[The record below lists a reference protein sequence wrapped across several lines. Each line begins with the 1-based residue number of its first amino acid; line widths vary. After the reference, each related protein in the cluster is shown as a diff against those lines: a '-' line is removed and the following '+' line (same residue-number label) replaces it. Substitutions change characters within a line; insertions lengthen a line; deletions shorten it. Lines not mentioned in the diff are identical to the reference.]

1 MSTENNVSKSDF
13 AENIIVLRSVY
24 GKVGMKYYIQPCK
37 DKYGNYP
44 DCVKHVDVNGD
55 MILSD
60 SERNDP
66 NRKFFLKENEPI
78 VVEDGFTLN
87 LDRVQ
92 DQYIWEAIKNCILIA
107 PDRYAK
113 DENGNN
119 LIDGTMDWKS
129 KRPRYGVAELYVDK
143 PGVETANKISRKRK
157 IHQASEYIFTD
168 ERGSEGR
175 LLKARLLGKN
185 MKNMPDADV
194 EDYLLQVAEKNP
206 DKIINLY
213 TGTDMSLRI
222 LFMEARDKKVI
233 MIKNKLYV
241 YGDDVVLGAT
251 DDAVITWMKDP
262 KHKKILELIRRDV
275 FPEQYKVE
283 DLDLDGEPEIT
294 TEKEV
299 DPVVERAIKAN
310 KTKK

>member
-1 MSTENNVSKSDF
+1 
-13 AENIIVLRSVY
+13 
-24 GKVGMKYYIQPCK
+24 
-37 DKYGNYP
+37 
-44 DCVKHVDVNGD
+44 

-60 SERNDP
+60 EERNDP
-66 NRKFFLKENEPI
+66 NRKYFLEENKPI
-78 VVEDGFTLN
+78 IIEDGYTLD
-87 LDRVQ
+87 LSKVR
-92 DQYIWEAIKNCILIA
+92 DQYIWEAIKNCELIA

-129 KRPRYGVAELYVDK
+129 KRPRYGIAELYVDK
-143 PGVETANKISRKRK
+143 PGVETANKISRKKK
-157 IHQASEYIFTD
+157 IHKASEYIFTD
-168 ERGSEGR
+168 ERGAEGR

-213 TGTDMSLRI
+213 TGSDTSLRI
-222 LFMEARDKKVI
+222 LFVDARDKKVI

-275 FPEQYKVE
+275 YPDMYKNE
-283 DLDLDGEPEIT
+283 DLDLDGEATKEVE
-294 TEKEV
+294 EKEV
-299 DPVVERAIKAN
+299 DPVIEKAIKAN
-310 KTKK
+310 KSKK

>member
-1 MSTENNVSKSDF
+1 MSTENSKGNF
-13 AENIIVLRSVY
+13 AQDVIVLRSVY
-24 GKVGMKYYIQPCK
+24 GKVGIKYYIQPCR

-44 DCVKHVDVNGD
+44 DCVKHVNANGD

-60 SERNDP
+60 EERNDP
-66 NRKFFLKENEPI
+66 NRKYFLEENKPI
-78 VVEDGFTLN
+78 IIEDGYTLD
-87 LDRVQ
+87 LSKVR
-92 DQYIWEAIKNCILIA
+92 DQYIWEAIKNCELIA

-129 KRPRYGVAELYVDK
+129 KRPRYGIAELYVDK
-143 PGVETANKISRKRK
+143 PGVETANKISRKKK
-157 IHQASEYIFTD
+157 IHKASEYIFTD
-168 ERGSEGR
+168 ERGAEGR

-213 TGTDMSLRI
+213 TGSDTSLRI
-222 LFMEARDKKVI
+222 LFVDARDKKVI

-275 FPEQYKVE
+275 YPDMYKNE
-283 DLDLDGEPEIT
+283 DLDLDGEATEEV
-294 TEKEV
+294 EKEV
-299 DPVVERAIKAN
+299 DPVIEKAIKAN
-310 KTKK
+310 KSKK

>member
-1 MSTENNVSKSDF
+1 MSTENSKGNF
-13 AENIIVLRSVY
+13 AQDVIVLRSVY
-24 GKVGMKYYIQPCK
+24 GKVGIKYYIQPCR

-44 DCVKHVDVNGD
+44 DCVKHVNANGD

-60 SERNDP
+60 EERNDP
-66 NRKFFLKENEPI
+66 NRKYFLEENKPI
-78 VVEDGFTLN
+78 IIEDGYTLD
-87 LDRVQ
+87 LSKVR
-92 DQYIWEAIKNCILIA
+92 DQYIWEAIKNCELIA

-129 KRPRYGVAELYVDK
+129 KKPRYGIAELYVDK
-143 PGVETANKISRKRK
+143 PGVETANKISRKKK
-157 IHQASEYIFTD
+157 IHKASEYIFTD
-168 ERGSEGR
+168 ERGAEGR

-213 TGTDMSLRI
+213 TGSDTSLRI
-222 LFMEARDKKVI
+222 LFVDARDKKVI

-275 FPEQYKVE
+275 YPDMYKNE
-283 DLDLDGEPEIT
+283 DLDLDGEATEEVE
-294 TEKEV
+294 EKEV
-299 DPVVERAIKAN
+299 DPVIEKAIKAN
-310 KTKK
+310 KSKK

>member
-1 MSTENNVSKSDF
+1 MSTENSKGNF
-13 AENIIVLRSVY
+13 AQDVIVLRSVY
-24 GKVGMKYYIQPCK
+24 GKVGIKYYIQPCR

-44 DCVKHVDVNGD
+44 DCVKHVNANGD
-55 MILSD
+55 MLLSD
-60 SERNDP
+60 EERNSP
-66 NRKFFLKENEPI
+66 NRKYFLAENKPI
-78 VVEDGFTLN
+78 IIEDGYTLD
-87 LDRVQ
+87 LSKVR
-92 DQYIWEAIKNCILIA
+92 DQYIWEAIKNCELIA

-113 DENGNN
+113 DADGNN

-129 KRPRYGVAELYVDK
+129 KRPRYGIAELYVDK
-143 PGVETANKISRKRK
+143 PGVETANKISRKKK
-157 IHQASEYIFTD
+157 IHKASEYIFTD
-168 ERGSEGR
+168 ERGAEGR

-213 TGTDMSLRI
+213 TGSDTSLRI
-222 LFMEARDKKVI
+222 LFVDARDKKVI

-241 YGDDVVLGAT
+241 YGDDVILGAT

-275 FPEQYKVE
+275 YPDMYKNE
-283 DLDLDGEPEIT
+283 DLDLDGEPIEEVE
-294 TEKEV
+294 EKEI
-299 DPVVERAIKAN
+299 DPVIEKAIKAN
-310 KTKK
+310 KSKK

>member
-1 MSTENNVSKSDF
+1 MSTENSKGNF
-13 AENIIVLRSVY
+13 AQDVIVLRSVY
-24 GKVGMKYYIQPCK
+24 GKVGIKYYIQPCR

-44 DCVKHVDVNGD
+44 DCVKHVNANGD

-60 SERNDP
+60 EERNDP
-66 NRKFFLKENEPI
+66 NRKYFLEENKPI
-78 VVEDGFTLN
+78 IIEDGYTLD
-87 LDRVQ
+87 LSKVR
-92 DQYIWEAIKNCILIA
+92 DQYIWEAIKNCELIA

-129 KRPRYGVAELYVDK
+129 KKPRYGIAELYVDK
-143 PGVETANKISRKRK
+143 PGVETANKISRKKK
-157 IHQASEYIFTD
+157 IHKASEYIFTD
-168 ERGSEGR
+168 ERGAEGR

-213 TGTDMSLRI
+213 TGSDTSLRI
-222 LFMEARDKKVI
+222 LFVDARDKKVI

-275 FPEQYKVE
+275 YPDMYKNE
-283 DLDLDGEPEIT
+283 DLDLDGEATEEV
-294 TEKEV
+294 EKEI
-299 DPVVERAIKAN
+299 DPVIEKAIKAN

>member
-1 MSTENNVSKSDF
+1 
-13 AENIIVLRSVY
+13 
-24 GKVGMKYYIQPCK
+24 
-37 DKYGNYP
+37 
-44 DCVKHVDVNGD
+44 

-60 SERNDP
+60 EERNDP
-66 NRKFFLKENEPI
+66 NRKYFLEENKPI
-78 VVEDGFTLN
+78 IIEDGYTLD
-87 LDRVQ
+87 LSKVR
-92 DQYIWEAIKNCILIA
+92 DQYIWEAIKNCELIA

-129 KRPRYGVAELYVDK
+129 KRPRYGIAELYVDK
-143 PGVETANKISRKRK
+143 PGVETANKISRKKK
-157 IHQASEYIFTD
+157 IHKASEYIFTD
-168 ERGSEGR
+168 ERGAEGR

-213 TGTDMSLRI
+213 TGSDTSLRI
-222 LFMEARDKKVI
+222 LFVDARDKKVI

-275 FPEQYKVE
+275 YPDMYKNE
-283 DLDLDGEPEIT
+283 DLDLDGEAIEGVE
-294 TEKEV
+294 EKEV
-299 DPVVERAIKAN
+299 DPVIEKAIKAN
-310 KTKK
+310 KSKK

>member
-1 MSTENNVSKSDF
+1 MSTENSKGNF
-13 AENIIVLRSVY
+13 AQDVIVLRSVY
-24 GKVGMKYYIQPCK
+24 GKVGIKYYIQPCR

-44 DCVKHVDVNGD
+44 DCVKHVNANGD

-60 SERNDP
+60 EERNSP
-66 NRKFFLKENEPI
+66 NRKYFLEENKPI
-78 VVEDGFTLN
+78 IIEDGYTLD
-87 LDRVQ
+87 LSKVR
-92 DQYIWEAIKNCILIA
+92 DQYIWEAIKNCELIA

-129 KRPRYGVAELYVDK
+129 KRPRYGIAELYVDK
-143 PGVETANKISRKRK
+143 PGVETANKISRKKK
-157 IHQASEYIFTD
+157 IHKASEYIFTD
-168 ERGSEGR
+168 ERGAEGR

-213 TGTDMSLRI
+213 TGSDTSLRI
-222 LFMEARDKKVI
+222 LFVDARDKKVI

-262 KHKKILELIRRDV
+262 KHKKILELIRKDV
-275 FPEQYKVE
+275 YPDMYKNE
-283 DLDLDGEPEIT
+283 DLDLDGEATEEVE
-294 TEKEV
+294 EKEV
-299 DPVVERAIKAN
+299 DPVIEKAIKAN
-310 KTKK
+310 KSKK

>member
-1 MSTENNVSKSDF
+1 MSTENSKGNF
-13 AENIIVLRSVY
+13 AQDVIVLRSVY
-24 GKVGMKYYIQPCK
+24 GKVGIKYYIQPCR

-44 DCVKHVDVNGD
+44 DCVKHVNANGD

-60 SERNDP
+60 EERNSP
-66 NRKFFLKENEPI
+66 NRKYFLEENKPI
-78 VVEDGFTLN
+78 IIEDGYTLD
-87 LDRVQ
+87 LSKVR
-92 DQYIWEAIKNCILIA
+92 DQYIWEAIKNCELIA

-129 KRPRYGVAELYVDK
+129 KRPRYGIAELYVDK
-143 PGVETANKISRKRK
+143 PGVETANKISRKKK
-157 IHQASEYIFTD
+157 IHKASEYIFTD
-168 ERGSEGR
+168 ERGAEGR

-213 TGTDMSLRI
+213 TGSDTSLRI
-222 LFMEARDKKVI
+222 LFVDARDKKVI

-241 YGDDVVLGAT
+241 YG
-251 DDAVITWMKDP
+251 
-262 KHKKILELIRRDV
+262 ELIRRDV
-275 FPEQYKVE
+275 YPDMYKNE
-283 DLDLDGEPEIT
+283 DLDLDGEATEEVE
-294 TEKEV
+294 EKEV
-299 DPVVERAIKAN
+299 DPVIEKAIKAN
-310 KTKK
+310 KSKK

>member
-1 MSTENNVSKSDF
+1 MSTENSKGNF
-13 AENIIVLRSVY
+13 AQDVIVLRSVY
-24 GKVGMKYYIQPCK
+24 GKVGIKYYIQPCR

-44 DCVKHVDVNGD
+44 DCVKHVNANGD

-60 SERNDP
+60 EERNDP
-66 NRKFFLKENEPI
+66 NRKYFLEENKPI
-78 VVEDGFTLN
+78 IIEDGYTLD
-87 LDRVQ
+87 LSKVR
-92 DQYIWEAIKNCILIA
+92 DQYIWEAIKNCELIA

-129 KRPRYGVAELYVDK
+129 KRPRYGIAELYVDK
-143 PGVETANKISRKRK
+143 PGVETANKISRKKK
-157 IHQASEYIFTD
+157 IHKASEYIFTD
-168 ERGSEGR
+168 ERGAEGR

-213 TGTDMSLRI
+213 TGSDTSLRI
-222 LFMEARDKKVI
+222 LFVDARDKKVI

-275 FPEQYKVE
+275 YPDMYKNE
-283 DLDLDGEPEIT
+283 DLDLDGEATEEVE
-294 TEKEV
+294 EKEV
-299 DPVVERAIKAN
+299 DPVIEKAIKAN
-310 KTKK
+310 KSKK

>member
-1 MSTENNVSKSDF
+1 MSTENSKGNF
-13 AENIIVLRSVY
+13 AQDVIVLRSVY
-24 GKVGMKYYIQPCK
+24 GKVGIKYYIQPCR

-44 DCVKHVDVNGD
+44 DCVKHVNANGD

-60 SERNDP
+60 EERNDP
-66 NRKFFLKENEPI
+66 NRKYFLEENKPI
-78 VVEDGFTLN
+78 IIEDGYTLD
-87 LDRVQ
+87 LSKVR
-92 DQYIWEAIKNCILIA
+92 DQYIWEAIKNCELIA

-129 KRPRYGVAELYVDK
+129 KRPRYGIAELYVDK
-143 PGVETANKISRKRK
+143 PGVETANKISRKKK
-157 IHQASEYIFTD
+157 IHKASEYIFTD
-168 ERGSEGR
+168 ERGAEGR

-213 TGTDMSLRI
+213 TGSDTSLRI
-222 LFMEARDKKVI
+222 LFVDARDKKVI

-275 FPEQYKVE
+275 YPDMYKNE
-283 DLDLDGEPEIT
+283 DLDLDGEAIEGVE
-294 TEKEV
+294 EKEV
-299 DPVVERAIKAN
+299 DPVIEKAIKAN
-310 KTKK
+310 KSKK